1 MPREAWESCAA
12 DHGIPDGAQVVV
24 GLDGSFSQ
32 DCTALVAVTV
42 ADQPHVEVVEL
53 WEPPEHRPEYRV
65 PVADVE
71 EAIRQ
76 ACRRWQVVEITAD
89 PFRWTRS
96 LQALEAD
103 GLPVTEFPQNSARMT
118 PATTSLFEAVLNR
131 TMTHSGDKRLA
142 GHVANARVKTDSR
155 GTRLAKEHKASSRR
169 IDLAVAMVMAH
180 DRASQQQP
188 DPADYDILQ
197 SVW

>member
-12 DHGIPDGAQVVV
+12 DHGIPDGAEVVI

-42 ADQPHVEVVEL
+42 ADQPHIDVVEL
-53 WEPPEHRPEYRV
+53 WQPPDHNSDYRV
-65 PVADVE
+65 PVQDVE

-96 LQALEAD
+96 LQVLEGE
-103 GLPVTEFPQNSARMT
+103 GLPITEFPQSPQRMT
-118 PATTSLFEAVLNR
+118 PATTGLYEAVVNQ
-131 TMTHSGDKRLA
+131 TVTHSGDKRLA

-155 GTRLAKEHKASSRR
+155 GTRLAKETKRSTKR

-180 DRASQQQP
+180 SRATSQPQK
-188 DPADYDILQ
+188 ADYDLLS